1 MIKNLD
7 QFAKILELPN
17 EKQIQLSNLFL
28 EFLKTK
34 EAQDLINTTEETLL
48 SKFKTNIKL
57 SIFIIEDTSNYCKFT
72 IDNNITVSITSI
84 GHTYTMYI
92 DHEDKTDISNVKYHV
107 EYSELTEE
115 GLIKILTCL

>member
-7 QFAKILELPN
+7 QLAKILELPN

-34 EAQDLINTTEETLL
+34 DAQDLINTTEETLL
-48 SKFKTNIKL
+48 SKFKTNIKP
-57 SIFIIEDTSNYCKFT
+57 SISIIEDTVNYCKF
-72 IDNNITVSITSI
+72 IINNDITVSITLI
-84 GHTYTMYI
+84 GSTYTIYI
-92 DHEDKTDISNVKYHV
+92 DHEHKTDISNIKYHV

-115 GLIKILTCL
+115 GLIKTLNCL